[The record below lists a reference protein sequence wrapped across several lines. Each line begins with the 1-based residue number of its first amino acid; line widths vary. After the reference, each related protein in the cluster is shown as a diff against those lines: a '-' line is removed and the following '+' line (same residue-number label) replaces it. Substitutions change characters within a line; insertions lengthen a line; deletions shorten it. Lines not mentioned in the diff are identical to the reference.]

1 MLEETP
7 PIPIPVAHT
16 QAAASMQAPSAP
28 LASTTPLPSQT
39 VTIPLEQLQ
48 AFTSVQARLAQME
61 ADQRARDEA
70 SRAEL
75 VKAMAAKGQ
84 IEEALRTVRDQAQ
97 KDLEAERKRLAQTE
111 ERAKRYALEGQLA
124 QALASQPLVTGGT
137 EQLTELWRSKFIVEP
152 QGETFNVRTPDY
164 QPVSAWIA
172 YQLSRPEFAH
182 FLRAKN
188 PDGGT
193 LGGPPGTQGSPTGP
207 SSAVTTMDQ
216 PRNMGEAI
224 ALKMAG
230 IAKTTAAN
238 ANLSGG
244 ARLSEAGTV
253 IREPADGFGLRPLAR
268 QA

>member
-7 PIPIPVAHT
+7 PIPIPVAVADA
-16 QAAASMQAPSAP
+16 QAAASMQAPNAP

-111 ERAKRYALEGQLA
+111 ERAKRYASKASLLRRLLPNHWSLA
-124 QALASQPLVTGGT
+124 ARSSLPSSGAISSSLSHKARRSVSGPQTISRSVLGLPTSLA
-137 EQLTELWRSKFIVEP
+137 
-152 QGETFNVRTPDY
+152 
-164 QPVSAWIA
+164 
-172 YQLSRPEFAH
+172 
-182 FLRAKN
+182 
-188 PDGGT
+188 
-193 LGGPPGTQGSPTGP
+193 GP
-207 SSAVTTMDQ
+207 SSLT
-216 PRNMGEAI
+216 
-224 ALKMAG
+224 
-230 IAKTTAAN
+230 
-238 ANLSGG
+238 S
-244 ARLSEAGTV
+244 
-253 IREPADGFGLRPLAR
+253 
-268 QA
+268 